1 MRPVFGSMATA
12 APSLFLSASIAAV
25 CSLGSMDVSML
36 APLFSLPVNNALT
49 CCQNNAFDS
58 PVSSSFSEA
67 SMPRSAFCAIE
78 KYPVIGA

>member
-1 MRPVFGSMATA
+1 
-12 APSLFLSASIAAV
+12 
-25 CSLGSMDVSML
+25 MDVSML